1 MATVMSTGQITLVD
15 LTDSRPSSFYLQANN
30 SKIQVYDS
38 STKNYVPNY
47 EEAPHLIIKPFFFF
61 GNEDYS
67 NEIEESV
74 LSYTINGRNYS
85 EFNGVSRTG
94 NELTIAKNI
103 GDISN
108 VKYIRIIATIE
119 KNGITDEKT
128 GLTNESIIQASIE
141 IALVENG
148 ATGDGIEKVTVYY
161 NSNNSN
167 TIPPTSWQTDLSKVP
182 SLSSTNK
189 YLWSYQTTDYSI
201 KDDVN
206 TTPVIIGTYGDTGA
220 TGNSVDSITEQY
232 LVSTSKES
240 PIGVWSNTP
249 PESLEASKFLW
260 TRTEIKYKDATG
272 SIVDT
277 EYKPSE
283 NGVCDFTWNLA
294 VDEVTKT
301 NSSLTKLQNSYN
313 ELQRQIDGSIDT
325 WYDDVP
331 PTIESFPVTEWTTPE
346 EKVRHSGDLYYNTL
360 TGQAHRYIVTYT
372 SETDEEGNT
381 IYNIQEE
388 EWVLVTDDAFAAALG
403 QIQEIG
409 AEVDGKMT
417 IYYNNINDTSNPVP
431 TSANEGDLW
440 FQNKIVDGQ
449 LVSGDQ
455 YKCVQSYTSGV
466 DTNNWTNY
474 WELANESIGR
484 VDIVF
489 TTHDSSTTPPPT
501 TAIWVTEAPEWSE
514 EYYIW
519 QKTRTYNRSGDIL
532 TESAPVCVTSAARSV
547 VSVTNYYLNWNTNT
561 GVTHSTPGWS
571 SNSDSISSSI
581 NADTPYLWYYAETK
595 YTYGDDT
602 LTDPVV
608 IGNYSEDGA
617 AAFYP
622 IVESTSK
629 LTFSDADSNDIDLN
643 AYLFRGGKLLKS
655 GVTYTWSTIPSD
667 VIDNFDNPTSS
678 SITVKREYVT
688 NVCTFICTMDYA
700 GEEGGPYTDRISID
714 DKTDPIYCQIESSNG
729 NQFTNGNIDT
739 ILTCRVFS
747 NNGELTSDKISELT
761 FTWEKYKADG
771 TLDSSWTA
779 TLNEGKPYSIEITK
793 DDISKKATFSCTV
806 TK

>member
-1 MATVMSTGQITLVD
+1 MATVVSTGQITLVD

-30 SKIQVYDS
+30 SKIQVYDVGS
-38 STKNYVPNY
+38 NTYTPNY
-47 EEAPHLIIKPFFFF
+47 ETENLVITPFFFF
-61 GNEDYS
+61 GNDDCTNQLTED
-67 NEIEESV
+67 N
-74 LSYTINGRNYS
+74 LRYTVNGNDVTTS
-85 EFNGVSRTG
+85 FEGASQSG
-94 NELTIAKNI
+94 SKLTISKNI
-103 GDISN
+103 NSGSVGFSGNYIKITAIISEKGVRDPETLLEN
-108 VKYIRIIATIE
+108 NKNIE
-119 KNGITDEKT
+119 AN
-128 GLTNESIIQASIE
+128 IE
-141 IALVENG
+141 IALVKNG
-148 ATGDGIEKVTVYY
+148 ATGNGIEKVTVYY

-201 KDDVN
+201 KEDIS
-206 TTPVIIGTYGDTGA
+206 TTPVIIGTYGDTGS

-232 LVSTSKES
+232 YVSTSKES
-240 PIGVWSNTP
+240 AIGGNWSNIP
-249 PESLEASKFLW
+249 PNSLEASKFLW
-260 TRTEIKYKDATG
+260 TRTEIVYKNADG
-272 SIVDT
+272 GIVDT

-283 NGVCDFTWNLA
+283 NGICDFTWNLA

-301 NSSLTKLQNSYN
+301 NAALSTLQNSYN
-313 ELQRQIDGSIDT
+313 DLQNQIDGAIET
-325 WYDDVP
+325 WYGEVE
-331 PTIESFPVTEWTTPE
+331 PTIDNYPVTEWVTDT
-346 EKVRHSGDLYYNTL
+346 EKIKHNGDLYYDTK
-360 TGQAHRYIVTYT
+360 TGTAYRYTVVADASNNIT
-372 SETDEEGNT
+372 SESWTPITD
-381 IYNIQEE
+381 
-388 EWVLVTDDAFAAALG
+388 AALTSALEEIK
-403 QIQEIG
+403 QIG

-417 IYYNNINDTSNPVP
+417 IYYNNINDTLNPVP

-440 FQNKIVDGQ
+440 FQNKIIDGQ

-455 YKCVQSYTSGV
+455 YKCIQTYTSGV

-489 TTHDSSTTPPPT
+489 AINDSSTAPPT
-501 TAIWVTEAPEWSE
+501 NANWETEAPEWSE

-519 QKTRTYNRSGDIL
+519 QKTITYNRSGDIL
-532 TESAPVCVTSAARSV
+532 TESTPVCVTSAARSV

-561 GVTHSTPGWS
+561 GVTHNTPGWS
-571 SNSDSISSSI
+571 TNSDSISSNI
-581 NADTPYLWYYAETK
+581 NADTPYLWHYAETK
-595 YTYGDDT
+595 YTYGSNT
-602 LTDPVV
+602 LTDPII

-629 LTFSDADSNDIDLN
+629 LTFSDADSNDIVLN
-643 AYLFRGGKLLKS
+643 AYLLKGGKKLES

-667 VIDNFDNPTSS
+667 VIDNFNDLTSS

-700 GEEGGPYTDRISID
+700 GEDSGPYTDRISID

-729 NQFTNGNIDT
+729 DQFTNGKIDT

-747 NNGELTSDKISELT
+747 NNGELTSDKISELA
-761 FTWEKYKADG
+761 FTWEKYDSDG
-771 TLDSSWTA
+771 KKDESWIA
-779 TLNEGKPYSIEITK
+779 TLNEGKSYSIKITK
-793 DDISKKATFSCTV
+793 DDINKKATFSCTV
-806 TK
+806 TKIRR

>member
-30 SKIQVYDS
+30 SKIQVYDVGS
-38 STKNYVPNY
+38 NTYTPNY
-47 EEAPHLIIKPFFFF
+47 ETENLVITPFFFF
-61 GNEDYS
+61 GNDDCTDQLTGD
-67 NEIEESV
+67 N
-74 LSYTINGRNYS
+74 LRYTVNGNDVTTS
-85 EFNGVSRTG
+85 FEGASQSG
-94 NELTIAKNI
+94 SKLTISKNI
-103 GDISN
+103 NSGSVGFSGNYIKITAIISEKG
-108 VKYIRIIATIE
+108 VKDPETHLENNKIIEA
-119 KNGITDEKT
+119 NM
-128 GLTNESIIQASIE
+128 E
-141 IALVENG
+141 IALVKNG

-167 TIPPTSWQTDLSKVP
+167 TIPPTSWQTDLSKVA

-201 KDDVN
+201 KEDVS
-206 TTPVIIGTYGDTGA
+206 TTPVIIGTYGDTGS

-232 LVSTSKES
+232 YVSTSKES
-240 PIGVWSNTP
+240 AIGGNWSNTP
-249 PESLEASKFLW
+249 PKSLEASKFLW
-260 TRTEIKYKDATG
+260 TRTEIKYKNAAG
-272 SIVDT
+272 GIIDT

-313 ELQRQIDGSIDT
+313 ELQKQIDGSIDT

-372 SETDEEGNT
+372 SQTDEEGNT

-403 QIQEIG
+403 QIQDIG

-417 IYYNNINDTSNPVP
+417 IYYNNINDISNPVP

-440 FQNKIVDGQ
+440 FQSKVVDGQ

-455 YKCVQSYTSGV
+455 YKCTQAYTSGV

-489 TTHDSSTTPPPT
+489 ATNDSSTTPPT
-501 TAIWVTEAPEWSE
+501 NANWETEAPEWSE

-519 QKTRTYNRSGDIL
+519 QKTITYNRSGDIL
-532 TESAPVCVTSAARSV
+532 TESTPVCVTSAARSV

-561 GVTHSTPGWS
+561 GVTHNTDGWD
-571 SNSDSISSSI
+571 SDSNVVSSKI
-581 NADTPYLWYYAETK
+581 NADTPYLWHYAETE
-595 YTYGDDT
+595 YTYGSNT

-608 IGNYSEDGA
+608 IGNYSEDGT

-629 LTFSDADSNDIDLN
+629 LTFSDTDSNDIVLN
-643 AYLFRGGKLLKS
+643 AYLFEGGKKLES

-667 VIDNFDNPTSS
+667 VKNNFNDLTSS
-678 SITVKREYVT
+678 SITIKREYVT
-688 NVCTFICTMDYA
+688 NVCTFICTMDYD
-700 GEEGGPYTDRISID
+700 GESYTDRISID

-729 NQFTNGNIDT
+729 DQFTNGNINT

-747 NNGELTSDKISELT
+747 NNGELTSDKINELT

-771 TLDSSWTA
+771 TLDNSWTK
-779 TLNEGKPYSIEITK
+779 TLNEGKPYSIKITN
-793 DDISKKATFSCTV
+793 DDISKKATFSCIV